1 MKQVQQTKKQVESYM
16 DMFSDE
22 IQVQYFPAKHGTYK
36 ANLFGPITSPSQFSQ
51 IVTVLEIM
59 KEDDDLVLYLSS
71 GGGSL
76 GAVDSLLHAMRKT
89 EGTIHCVCTGDV
101 SSAATFVLLESDS
114 FELSDGFE
122 ATLHCGSLGYGGNYN
137 EVATSAPFQLQHMQ
151 SFLRRA
157 YEGFID
163 EERLEALFKGQ
174 DILLN
179 AEQWMECA
187 DARQKYFQA
196 KYEAQQAAEQ
206 AALEAMQQ
214 EHTSKPRPQKRPLS
228 LGKLNAVQGPQNVVE

>member
-1 MKQVQQTKKQVESYM
+1 MKQPQQFKKQAESYF

-22 IQVQYFPAKHGTYK
+22 IPVQYFPAKCGTYK

-51 IVTVLEIM
+51 IITVLEIM
-59 KEDDDLVLYLSS
+59 KEDDDLVINLSS

-76 GAVDSLLHAMRKT
+76 NAVDSLLHAMRKT
-89 EGTIHCVCTGDV
+89 EGTIHCVATGDV
-101 SSAATFVLLESDS
+101 SSAATFVLLECDS

-151 SFLRRA
+151 NYLRRA

-174 DILLN
+174 DILLD
-179 AEQWMECA
+179 AAQWMECA
-187 DARQKYFQA
+187 EARQQYFQA
-196 KYEAQQAAEQ
+196 KMEAQQAEAV
-206 AALEAMQQ
+206 AAME
-214 EHTSKPRPQKRPLS
+214 SKGKPQKKPLTI
-228 LGKLNAVQGPQNVVE
+228 GKQNALQGPTK